1 VNPAGIETMETASC
15 THKKTAKGDPKKN
28 ALNSVLL
35 VVQSYAW
42 SQSKK
47 KAWCEEGCT
56 LSLSLF
62 LSLSHIAR
70 CKSTAL
76 LCLACSRALEGA
88 LTDAQYESFARAHN
102 SFEDYTGRQPSGRY
116 RKAPS
121 GKNRI
126 QLWICPKN
134 ARNHPDK
141 RFFYWRIS
149 SSKLPKI

>member
-1 VNPAGIETMETASC
+1 MLWCSLPESCKSSQYSVAVRMGIRPGLKPWKQHLTC
-15 THKKTAKGDPKKN
+15 THKKTAKGDPKEN

-35 VVQSYAW
+35 VVQSCAW

-47 KAWCEEGCT
+47 KPWCEEGWT
-56 LSLSLF
+56 LSLSF
-62 LSLSHIAR
+62 SLSHIAR

-76 LCLACSRALEGA
+76 LCLACFRALEGA

-102 SFEDYTGRQPSGRY
+102 SFEDYTGRRPSGRY

-126 QLWICPKN
+126 
-134 ARNHPDK
+134 
-141 RFFYWRIS
+141 
-149 SSKLPKI
+149 